1 MSLKQQIESDIKK
14 AMLAKEKD
22 QLKALR
28 AVKSMIL
35 LAETE
40 KGSSGEISDDVGNKL
55 LMKAVKQRKDS
66 AQIYQEQGRDDL
78 YAIEM
83 AEVAVIEKYLP
94 KQLSVEEVTA
104 KIKEVIAQVGAAGPK
119 DMGKV
124 MGVATKAL
132 AGQSDGKTNS
142 GIVKQLLTQ

>member
-1 MSLKQQIESDIKK
+1 MSLKQQIEADIKK

-22 QLKALR
+22 VLKALR

-40 KGSSGEISDDVGNKL
+40 KGSNGEVSEDAGNKI

-66 AQIYQEQGRDDL
+66 ADIFKEQGRDDL
-78 YAIEM
+78 HAIEM

-94 KQLSVEEVTA
+94 KQLSVEEVTE
-104 KIKEVIAQVGAAGPK
+104 KLKEIIAQVGASGPQ

-124 MGVATKAL
+124 MGMATKAL
-132 AGQSDGKTNS
+132 AGQSDGKTIS
-142 GIVKQLLTQ
+142 GIVRQLLTQ